1 MIEAIVLNPP
11 GRHSRVSQSELEALA
26 GWPNKGAAK
35 NPGRRKRMARKLSA
49 YNLHVR
55 KVLKA
60 GGTMKQAAKTF
71 KHRRNPWRDD
81 PVGHAIAARKGWRK
95 RGKRAKFHPKKWTSR
110 QRRKVHARRIPRSL
124 RRASK
129 GFGRYTKVA
138 ANPRRR
144 ARRNI
149 LTNILTN
156 PRHRRRVRR
165 NILTNPRRRSYRRNP
180 GGLGTFKATFKQ
192 LLNKDTLIEGAT
204 VTGGMLCAVALP
216 NLVLNLGPVKSIA
229 FLNFARQGW
238 GSYLVSLLAAGA
250 ASGVAAYF
258 GKQKIARS
266 LLIGG
271 VAGTVL
277 RIVNDVVVPR
287 APIAVQA
294 ALKAP
299 GASGML
305 GLGSSDVER
314 AVEDAVNAELAR
326 QGISDYLT
334 VSEAGDPGMG
344 DFLTS
349 GDLAASGLGD
359 EGDVDPVFA
368 EAME

>member
-1 MIEAIVLNPP
+1 
-11 GRHSRVSQSELEALA
+11 
-26 GWPNKGAAK
+26 
-35 NPGRRKRMARKLSA
+35 MARKLSA

-81 PVGHAIAARKGWRK
+81 PVGHAVAAAKGWRK

-110 QRRKVHARRIPRSL
+110 QRRKVHARRIPRAL
-124 RRASK
+124 RRASR
-129 GFGRYTKVA
+129 GYGRVKIA

-144 ARRNI
+144 RSVRRNI

-156 PRHRRRVRR
+156 PRRRRSVRR

-180 GGLGTFKATFKQ
+180 GGLSTFKQTFKQ

-204 VTGGMLCAVALP
+204 VTGGMLAAVALP
-216 NLVLNLGPVKSIA
+216 NLVLNLGPVKNIQ

-287 APIAVQA
+287 TPAAVQS

-305 GLGSSDVER
+305 GLGASDVER

-326 QGISDYLT
+326 QGISDYL
-334 VSEAGDPGMG
+334 VASEVEGMG
-344 DFLTS
+344 DFLTA
-349 GDLAASGLGD
+349 GDVASSGLGD
-359 EGDVDPVFA
+359 EGDVDPVFSD
-368 EAME
+368 AMESSL